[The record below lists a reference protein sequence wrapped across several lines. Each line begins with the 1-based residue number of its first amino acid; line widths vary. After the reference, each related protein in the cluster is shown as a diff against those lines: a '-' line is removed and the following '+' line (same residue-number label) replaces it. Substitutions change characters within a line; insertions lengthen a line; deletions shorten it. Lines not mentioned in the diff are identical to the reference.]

1 MGFWKKLFGRKK
13 IEEIETD
20 NPEQIV
26 YERDK
31 VDLHDAEER
40 RRYFT
45 GCLEQIG
52 EAEKEINLLKGEYT
66 LVTSYL
72 TDMEEIEGLPPE
84 QSAELKGIA
93 GRLLSLEQERKRYLD
108 KRDRMT
114 EREYRHMR
122 SQEEEIEEGIDKLKE
137 AEKYQKLIKQDLMR
151 LDGERHAYAY
161 RKSELG
167 NGLANLR
174 GMAIICLIALVS
186 CVVMLLILQLGFSM
200 DTKIGYYLSAAA
212 AAMAVTVI
220 FVRYTDAEKEMGKVE
235 KAEGRLIQLQNTVK
249 IRYVN
254 NTNLLEYLYLKYDV
268 ESAGRLQELWNLY
281 LDEKEERRQYAEAEA
296 KLEYYSKQLVS
307 VLSGYRVKSPERWVL
322 QPGAIIDSREMIEIR
337 HGLVIRRQNL
347 RKQLDYNS
355 LLAETAQQEI
365 KEIAAE
371 YPQYAMEI
379 TELLD
384 KYTASVSEY

>member
-212 AAMAVTVI
+212 AA
-220 FVRYTDAEKEMGKVE
+220 
-235 KAEGRLIQLQNTVK
+235 
-249 IRYVN
+249 
-254 NTNLLEYLYLKYDV
+254 
-268 ESAGRLQELWNLY
+268 
-281 LDEKEERRQYAEAEA
+281 
-296 KLEYYSKQLVS
+296 
-307 VLSGYRVKSPERWVL
+307 
-322 QPGAIIDSREMIEIR
+322 
-337 HGLVIRRQNL
+337 
-347 RKQLDYNS
+347 
-355 LLAETAQQEI
+355 
-365 KEIAAE
+365 
-371 YPQYAMEI
+371 
-379 TELLD
+379 
-384 KYTASVSEY
+384 AS